1 VFVVGGVGGF
11 ALLAGLCALG
21 WREPTAALGASGGLM
36 ALIGASI
43 GIFLRGS
50 SRSAIAAARLR
61 DMLGFVALQVVFD
74 VLAPRVSMTAHM
86 TGLVIGFVLGFVMKP
101 RAR

>member
-1 VFVVGGVGGF
+1 MKLRRELWFGF
-11 ALLAGLCALG
+11 I
-21 WREPTAALGASGGLM
+21 LM

-50 SRSAIAAARLR
+50 SRSKVAAARLR
-61 DMLGFVALQVVFD
+61 DMLGFVVLQVVFD
-74 VLAPRVSMTAHM
+74 VIAPRVSMTAHL
-86 TGLVIGFVLGFVMKP
+86 TGLVIGFVLGYAMKP